1 MLKLFGKACDCLLG
15 KGRGRKVGILYQT
28 GVEEE
33 EEEEEERAL
42 LHATRLLQAVFIAP
56 SLSHIRIFH
65 LHF

>member
-1 MLKLFGKACDCLLG
+1 M
-15 KGRGRKVGILYQT
+15 GILYQT
-28 GVEEE
+28 GVEE